1 MNETDNWLDRFALTQ
16 RSLQKKLVFWVA
28 LPMLIIGTVGLLWSL
43 PIPREFA
50 TISPL
55 LNWGSAF
62 LMAAAVYYF
71 IVSLSLAIGAL
82 PLLMGIAGLQIGLQ
96 HSEWPQFGLS
106 LALLLSGLC
115 GLTLGRSGRLSAVV
129 QDCQLMMLGPL
140 WLLSLIYK
148 RLGIP
153 V

>member
-1 MNETDNWLDRFALTQ
+1 MDDTENWLERYALTQ
-16 RSLQKKLVFWVA
+16 RSLEKTLVFWVA
-28 LPMLIIGTVGLLWSL
+28 LPLFILGTTGVLWGL
-43 PIPREFA
+43 PAPAEFA
-50 TISPL
+50 AISPL

-82 PLLMGIAGLQIGLQ
+82 PLLLGIAGLQIWLQ
-96 HSEWPQFGLS
+96 HTQWPQFGLS
-106 LALLLSGLC
+106 IALLLSGLC
-115 GLTLGRSGRLSAVV
+115 GLTLSRNGRLSAVV